1 MAVPAFAEDV
11 LVWMRMDDD
20 ELWALGSGSAARG
33 ALGMLAFGLVTA
45 PLLFALGAAARGCN
59 PAAIRG
65 VRETD
70 AALLVPAA
78 ALDAARPAFARWV
91 GPRK

>member
-1 MAVPAFAEDV
+1 MSKAELRGSRGNDFGPEAV
-11 LVWMRMDDD
+11 
-20 ELWALGSGSAARG
+20 
-33 ALGMLAFGLVTA
+33 
-45 PLLFALGAAARGCN
+45 GAAARGCN

-78 ALDAARPAFARWV
+78 ALDAARPAFARWA
-91 GPRK
+91 GPKE

>member
-1 MAVPAFAEDV
+1 MNNRGGAGAGLRRGRARVDANG
-11 LVWMRMDDD
+11 RRR
-20 ELWALGSGSAARG
+20 ALGARERKRRND
-33 ALGMLAFGLVTA
+33 FGPEAV
-45 PLLFALGAAARGCN
+45 GAAARGCN

-78 ALDAARPAFARWV
+78 ALDAARPAFARWA
-91 GPRK
+91 GPKE